1 MVDLQERSKRMLL
14 TLVII
19 FLGLAVLQRFT
30 SNAAITT
37 IPWWVTVVILAAIV
51 SGYMWIRTSLED
63 RKAEAEWIEQEGRVY
78 IRRMEHERQQR
89 ASATNQEQ

>member
-1 MVDLQERSKRMLL
+1 MQERSKRMLL